1 MIVALKGHL
10 FLLMTMILAAGAG
23 RQDSVDP
30 ALRAAVD
37 RYFATQQTEDVDGY
51 MSLWAATAQRPR
63 LDQLKFVFASGDDT
77 FSDVVILK
85 TMVTGELTRVRVSAV
100 RQRTAQHPI
109 AGRPPITRESK
120 MLISLTYVQ
129 EGGEWKLFR
138 EAPASDDLA
147 AAVIE
152 AQSVDDRRRLL
163 DADAELLDERLLQA
177 IGRRAGGLA
186 QEGRHADAQSVYSRM
201 LEVAR
206 YMKDRKYEGEAL
218 QNIGNSFYFL
228 RQYPAALEAYRQRLE
243 IERERGSDEGI
254 AAALGGMATIRYSL
268 AEYGPALTGYRETL
282 AIQERLG
289 DEPGLAMTLISIGNV
304 LYLQGDYD
312 DATAHYRRSHELNRK
327 LANTHGEA
335 SALEG
340 LGRIF
345 LARGDYAGALEAFE
359 GVLAEGAAR
368 NDRVA
373 QGSATLNIGEVHF
386 RLGNLETARKTFEDS
401 RSHFEAQKDAANVG
415 RVWQAIALTDL
426 VAGRYT
432 VAESEYRKSIDSCV
446 TVSDQECVAAG
457 NVGVGFAQT
466 SQEKFV
472 EAIASYK
479 RAIGVFVNL
488 RRPEQA
494 ARAEIGL
501 AQALAG
507 NLDYKSAIEAGASA
521 RQRAMA
527 LGNDD
532 VLWRALICE
541 ARALRKLND
550 APAAMTAAAGA
561 KSALDRLVAAA
572 IARPAAPVAR
582 DSSTI
587 FALLAILH
595 AESGD
600 PAAAF
605 EAVELMRA
613 HTLRVLLGPAE
624 REISRG
630 MTDAEKEEER
640 ALSVELVSLH
650 AQLTRERGLPK
661 PDTARIAKLDEAI
674 KKVEEQRA
682 AQQGRLFG
690 RLPDL
695 RIWRGLMEPAVRSD
709 VHAVLETRDDALVE
723 FVVDEEDVLVV
734 SARLGETGPE
744 FGASV
749 HAIKRHAL
757 ADAIAKLM
765 TIENLRA
772 ADGWRKLSNTTLRPI
787 VTAMATVAQDAR
799 RLLVIP
805 HEVLWRVPFE
815 ALPAGPG
822 FVGSGRRVSY
832 APSVTALLRAPVPA
846 AMELVQESQADATG
860 VLLAGAPDLAPA
872 MRDRVA
878 RVAPSWVIRPV
889 ESADQEMK
897 TIVEALTRTNVTG
910 VRGPE
915 ASESALR
922 EFLPQAQTIHV
933 AAPFRISGASPL
945 FSPILLSED
954 KPPAP
959 AGGAPDPQND
969 GSLEAREIMNLSLRA
984 RVAVLSDGS
993 AMSMRDAADDTVL
1006 IYWAWR
1012 AAGVPYLVI
1021 SRWPADA
1028 SVSDRFLAEFHR
1040 ALNAGDPPASA
1051 FRGAQDLL
1059 RRSDSTLAPH
1069 HWAGWVL
1076 IGR

>member
-1 MIVALKGHL
+1 MIAALKDHL
-10 FLLMTMILAAGAG
+10 LCLLTLFLAAGAG
-23 RQDSVDP
+23 RQDGVDP

-37 RYFATQQTEDVDGY
+37 RFFATQQAEDVDGY
-51 MSLWAATAQRPR
+51 LSLWAAKAQRPR
-63 LDQLKFVFASGDDT
+63 LDQLKFVFAGGDDT

-85 TMVTGELTRVRVSAV
+85 TMALGELTRVRVSAV
-100 RQRTAQHPI
+100 RQRIEPHPL

-120 MLISLTYVQ
+120 MLISLTFVQ
-129 EGGEWKLFR
+129 EGGEWRLIR
-138 EAPASDDLA
+138 EAPAADDLA
-147 AAVIE
+147 AVLVE
-152 AQSVDDRRRLL
+152 AQSAGDRRQLL
-163 DADAELLDERLLQA
+163 EADPELLDDRLFQA
-177 IGRRAGGLA
+177 IGRRAGSLA
-186 QEGRHADAQSVYSRM
+186 QEGRHAEAHTVYARM

-206 YMKDRKYEGEAL
+206 YMKNPRYEGEAL
-218 QNIGNSFYFL
+218 QNIGNSYYFL
-228 RQYPAALEAYRQRLE
+228 RQYPAALEAYRQRLD
-243 IERERGSDEGI
+243 IERERGNDEGI
-254 AAALGGMATIRYSL
+254 AAALGGLATIRYSL
-268 AEYGPALTGYRETL
+268 AEYGPALTAYREAL
-282 AIQERLG
+282 AIQERLSE
-289 DEPGLAMTLISIGNV
+289 EPGLAMTLISIGNV

-312 DATAHYRRSHELNRK
+312 AATAHYRRSRDLNRK
-327 LANTHGEA
+327 LFNTHGEA

-340 LGRIF
+340 LGRISM
-345 LARGDYAGALEAFE
+345 ARGDYAGALEAFD

-368 NDRVA
+368 GDRIA

-401 RSHFEAQKDAANVG
+401 RGHFEAQKDAANVG

-426 VAGRYT
+426 VAGRYAI
-432 VAESEYRKSIDSCV
+432 AETEYRKSIDSCV
-446 TVSDQECVAAG
+446 AVPDQECVAAG

-472 EAIASYK
+472 DAIASYK
-479 RAIGVFVNL
+479 RAIGAFVNL

-501 AQALAG
+501 SQALAG
-507 NLDYKSAIEAGASA
+507 NLDYQAAIEAAAGA
-521 RQRAMA
+521 RQRAAAM
-527 LGNDD
+527 GNDD
-532 VLWRALICE
+532 VLWRALVCE
-541 ARALRKLND
+541 ARALRKLGD
-550 APAAMTAAAGA
+550 GPAAMAAATGA
-561 KSALDRLVAAA
+561 RSALDRLVAAA

-582 DSSTI
+582 DSSAI
-587 FALLAILH
+587 FGLLAILH

-605 EAVELMRA
+605 EAVEQMRA
-613 HTLRVLLGPAE
+613 HTLRVLLAPAE

-640 ALSVELVSLH
+640 GLSVELVSLH

-674 KKVEEQRA
+674 KTVEEQRA
-682 AQQGRLFG
+682 AQQSRLFAH
-690 RLPDL
+690 LSEL
-695 RIWRGLMEPAVRSD
+695 RIWRGLMEPAARADVR
-709 VHAVLETRDDALVE
+709 AILETREDALVE

-734 SARLGETGPE
+734 SVRLGEAGPE
-744 FGASV
+744 FGASA
-749 HAIKRHAL
+749 HPIKRHML
-757 ADAIAKLM
+757 AEAIAKLM
-765 TIENLRA
+765 TIEHLRG
-772 ADGWRKLSNTTLRPI
+772 ADGWRKVSNATLAAI
-787 VTAMATVAQDAR
+787 VGPLAKVAQDAK

-805 HEVLWRVPFE
+805 HEILWRVPFE
-815 ALPAGPG
+815 ALPAGSG
-822 FVGSGRRVSY
+822 FVGSGRSVSY
-832 APSVTALLRAPVPA
+832 APSVTALIRAPA
-846 AMELVQESQADATG
+846 AAEAATG
-860 VLLAGAPDLAPA
+860 DAARLLLAGAPDLAPA

-878 RVAPSWVIRPV
+878 RVAPSWSIRLV

-897 TIVEALTRTNVTG
+897 SIAEAVTPANVTAL
-910 VRGPE
+910 RGPE

-922 EFLPQAQTIHV
+922 ELLPEAHTIHL

-945 FSPILLSED
+945 FSPLLLADD
-954 KPPAP
+954 KPPPP
-959 AGGAPDPQND
+959 AEGASEPQRD
-969 GSLEAREIMNLSLRA
+969 GSLEAREIMNLPLRA

-1012 AAGVPYLVI
+1012 AAGVPYLVM

-1028 SVSDRFLAEFHR
+1028 SVSDRFLSEFHR
-1040 ALNAGDPPASA
+1040 ALDAGEPPASA
-1051 FRGAQDLL
+1051 FRGAQELL